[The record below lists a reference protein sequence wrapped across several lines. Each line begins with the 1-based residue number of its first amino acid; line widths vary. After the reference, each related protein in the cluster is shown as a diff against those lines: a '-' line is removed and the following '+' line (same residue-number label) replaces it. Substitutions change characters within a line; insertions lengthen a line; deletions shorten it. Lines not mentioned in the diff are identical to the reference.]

1 MIGSLTEAAR
11 ANFLRTG
18 RALIALQ
25 RRVAPAPKS
34 RTEIRSSLQHLKRCR
49 RTPPLAPFPFPRRSS
64 KPADRE
70 ALLLV
75 ALADQAGVNGET
87 FADNPQPAHHSGSI
101 AGVQVAQKRHLA
113 PDLVDFEERVYWSR
127 RMIGQNVTGGC
138 SADQPDAARREKKCP
153 RKRGPYARCHRM
165 SRKCSQIIELEPTP
179 KEESV

>member
-34 RTEIRSSLQHLKRCR
+34 RAEIRSSLQHLKRCR
-49 RTPPLAPFPFPRRSS
+49 RTQPLAPFPFPRRSS

-70 ALLLV
+70 ALLPV
-75 ALADQAGVNGET
+75 APADQAGVNGET

-127 RMIGQNVTGGC
+127 
-138 SADQPDAARREKKCP
+138 AAVLQINRTPRAAKKSP